1 MTFYETAQNA
11 KLNEE
16 TIKKPN
22 FYHIDALFCF
32 YLVALFGLLSNDY
45 PSRPGIASYQLSI
58 IKY

>member
-16 TIKKPN
+16 TIKKPK
-22 FYHIDALFCF
+22 FYHIDAMLCF
-32 YLVALFGLLSNDY
+32 YLVALFGLLSNDH
-45 PSRPGIASYQLSI
+45 PSRPGTANDQLSI